1 MDLKNVIVQPGSNI
15 VNGVSIIDRS
25 SMMTYSKIVC
35 CLCSAVIDANPRGI
49 CEACFRKSLNIK
61 TSIPTEF
68 EIIYCRE
75 CQRFL
80 RPPYVKITR
89 DSTDMMNL
97 CLSRIKSYDKKVKII
112 DSNFI
117 YTEPHSK
124 IIKIKITM
132 EKEIEK
138 NIITQNLIVEF
149 KEKWLLCRD
158 CQKNQTPHIWS
169 SCVQIR
175 QRVPHKKTMLY
186 LEQIILHNKMQK
198 KALDFK
204 ETNDGFDF
212 FFSTRREGEIFSN
225 WLSTVVPSKITSTKK
240 YVSLST
246 STFTYLVD
254 IANVAKYDLFI
265 LDKDSCTKLGGIGPL
280 LVCTRLSSRTIF
292 IDPRT
297 FNYLYLDGNTFFK
310 YKFKS
315 FCNSDQLTEFLI
327 LDVYEE
333 HDYNFNISNN
343 NNNNKKKKNKK
354 NKKKR
359 KNKNESDDDEDNK
372 NNIDNNNN
380 EDESSVGG
388 SSLMS
393 QSTNYAKNIKEDL
406 KNSEME
412 KEHIMKCRKTF
423 IKCIRYN
430 NEKSSGE
437 ILEFKSYLGDTIKPG
452 DIYLGYDLNSINLD
466 SENSLFL
473 DKNKNKLPDVILV
486 RKKPIIDTKG
496 KKLERLKFS
505 NENKKNKKKQ
515 NEDEDEDQEDMKGF
529 IEEIYEENDLKN
541 NFINENDL
549 QDEEKKEKEEEQ
561 KKENEKKEKE
571 NEKKDNEKKDNEKKE

>member
-1 MDLKNVIVQPGSNI
+1 MDLKSITVEPGSNI

-35 CLCSAVIDANPRGI
+35 CLCSAVIDANPRGT
-49 CEACFRKSLNIK
+49 CEACFRKSLSIK

-68 EIIYCRE
+68 EVIVCKTCKRY
-75 CQRFL
+75 L
-80 RPPYVKITR
+80 RPPYVKIEKETPE
-89 DSTDMMNL
+89 MMQL

-124 IIKIKITM
+124 LIKIKVTL
-132 EKEIEK
+132 EKEVEK
-138 NIITQNLIVEF
+138 NIITQNLIIDF

-158 CQKNQTPHIWS
+158 CQKMQTPHIWV

-198 KALDFK
+198 NALDFK
-204 ETNDGFDF
+204 ESNDGFDF
-212 FFSTRREGEIFSN
+212 FFTTRRAGEIFSN
-225 WLSTVVPSKITSTKK
+225 WIATIVPSKITYHKK

-254 IANVAKYDLFI
+254 VANVAKYDLFL

-315 FCNSDQLTEFLI
+315 FCNSNQLTEFLI

-333 HDYNFNISNN
+333 VDYKFGNININN
-343 NNNNKKKKNKK
+343 NDNNKKKKNKK
-354 NKKKR
+354 KKKNR
-359 KNKNESDDDEDNK
+359 KHKNESDSEDEDN
-372 NNIDNNNN
+372 NIIN
-380 EDESSVGG
+380 EDGSSVGG

-393 QSTNYAKNIKEDL
+393 VSTNYEKGTKDED
-406 KNSEME
+406 KINEE
-412 KEHIMKCRKTF
+412 KEHINKCRKTF
-423 IKCIRYN
+423 IKCIRHN
-430 NEKSSGE
+430 QEKSTGE
-437 ILEFKSYLGDTIKPG
+437 VLEFKSYLGDKIKAG
-452 DIYLGYDLNSINLD
+452 EIYLGYDLQALNLN
-466 SENSLFL
+466 SENSAFL
-473 DKNKNKLPDVILV
+473 DENKNKLPDIILV
-486 RKKPIIDTKG
+486 RKKPEIDIKG
-496 KKLERLKFS
+496 KKLKRLKFS
-505 NENKKNKKKQ
+505 NENKKNKKKG
-515 NEDEDEDQEDMKGF
+515 EEEEKGEMKAF
-529 IEEIYEENDLKN
+529 MEEIYEEKELKN
-541 NFINENDL
+541 NIVNENDEDNEEEINNKKE
-549 QDEEKKEKEEEQ
+549 DEKIEDEKKEDNKEKEQ
-561 KKENEKKEKE
+561 KKENEKKE
-571 NEKKDNEKKDNEKKE
+571 NDN

>member
-1 MDLKNVIVQPGSNI
+1 MELKSITVEPGSNI

-35 CLCSAVIDANPRGI
+35 CLCSAVIDANPHGT
-49 CEACFRKSLNIK
+49 CEACFRKSLSIK

-68 EIIYCRE
+68 EIVFCKE
-75 CQRFL
+75 CKRFL
-80 RPPYVKITR
+80 RPPFVKIER
-89 DSTDMMNL
+89 ESQDMMQL

-124 IIKIKITM
+124 IIKIKITL

-138 NIITQNLIVEF
+138 NIIIQSLVIDF

-158 CQKNQTPHIWS
+158 CQKLQTPHIWV

-186 LEQIILHNKMQK
+186 LEQVILHNKMQK
-198 KALDFK
+198 NALDFQ

-212 FFSTRREGEIFSN
+212 FFATKREGEIFSN
-225 WLSTVVPSKITSTKK
+225 WLATVVPAKITYHKK

-254 IANVAKYDLFI
+254 VANVAKYDLFL
-265 LDKDSCTKLGGIGPL
+265 LDKESYTKLGGIGPL

-297 FNYLYLDGNTFFK
+297 FNHLYLDGNTFFK

-315 FCNSDQLTEFLI
+315 FCNSNQLTEFLI

-333 HDYNFNISNN
+333 VDYKLGNNINN
-343 NNNNKKKKNKK
+343 NNDKKKKKNR
-354 NKKKR
+354 KKK
-359 KNKNESDDDEDNK
+359 KNKNESDSEDENK
-372 NNIDNNNN
+372 N
-380 EDESSVGG
+380 EEVSSIGG
-388 SSLMS
+388 SSIIS
-393 QSTNYAKNIKEDL
+393 ASTNYGKGKDEDKNANE
-406 KNSEME
+406 E
-412 KEHIMKCRKTF
+412 KERILKCKKTF
-423 IKCIRYN
+423 IKCIRHN
-430 NEKSSGE
+430 KEKSSGE
-437 ILEFKSYLGDTIKPG
+437 VIEFKSYLGDKIKAG
-452 DIYLGYDLNSINLD
+452 EIYLGYDLHVLNLE

-473 DKNKNKLPDVILV
+473 DSNKNKLPDAILV
-486 RKKPIIDTKG
+486 RKKPTVETTG
-496 KKLERLKFS
+496 KTLKRLKFT
-505 NENKKNKKKQ
+505 NDNKK
-515 NEDEDEDQEDMKGF
+515 
-529 IEEIYEENDLKN
+529 
-541 NFINENDL
+541 
-549 QDEEKKEKEEEQ
+549 KEEEQ
-561 KKENEKKEKE
+561 GEMKAFLEEMCEEKELKDNLVNENEEEIEENNVKKEDMIKKEHDK
-571 NEKKDNEKKDNEKKE
+571 